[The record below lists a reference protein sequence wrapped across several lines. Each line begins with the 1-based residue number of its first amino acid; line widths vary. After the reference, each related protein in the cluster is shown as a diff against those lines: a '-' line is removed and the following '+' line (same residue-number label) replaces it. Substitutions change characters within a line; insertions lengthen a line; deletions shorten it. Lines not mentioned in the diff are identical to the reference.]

1 MKTRKVIARRHPV
14 EGRRLI
20 DVEHYDRDPT
30 LSAVEKAELSYLITR
45 HSGAAAGPWKERSR
59 VGLKRLTE
67 PLHDACDL
75 MQIDAHRR
83 CHATRVLMHEMHRRG
98 ISFWAW
104 NNEEWVET
112 IGPTM
117 PAFVQRHGGNV
128 QTVRQPIF
136 GIAYLLAR
144 FTAFDLFSMHSVELT
159 TLAMTVFGQEA
170 MTSTLSRIMRVL
182 LDWGYKPSVQ
192 GKVHTA
198 LAYAFLTQRSPRLE
212 DLTFELLQSLFQK
225 QQTKYSLAHLYPLSR
240 ALAHLKIICAPLP
253 SHRQSRPL
261 LERIDTVGVAAEWVA
276 WCFAWHERS
285 TLTKGIKKQTLYTL
299 LQIGRWLAQAHPQMT
314 SPEQWD
320 YDLAADFV
328 AAVDQLKVGDWRSP
342 RAGQL
347 SVQDAGK
354 PLMPRTKA
362 SFLCTARIFFAQL
375 QDIPHR
381 VSGAAEA
388 HTIPRRFNPLRALRT
403 PPSIK
408 NLIGPDPRVIDDKFW
423 LKIIHATETLEPSD
437 LRRFQLA
444 MYPFELVRAVA
455 VTWCLSGL
463 RGDEIRRLRV
473 GCVRSQ
479 VEDGMRAQAGQA
491 LPDDGLC
498 FLSIPVNK
506 TGTAFTK
513 PVHWLIGKRIAEW
526 ERLRPPQAS
535 ALDAKTNE
543 KVDFLFSYR
552 GIRIGPA
559 YINLRLIPLIC
570 AKANIPEFDARGKI
584 TAHRARATLATAL
597 YNAPEGLTIGELGEW
612 LGHKDLRSTQ
622 HYAKLQPT
630 RLAKSVARASKNSR
644 LAQVLVDPVAASRG
658 EPAIFYYLGDGNYC
672 ANPAWATCAHRMA
685 CLKCPMYVAKN
696 VAQLIEARD
705 GVLHLMQEVPL
716 SNEERDVVEGDV
728 KALNR
733 YIEKR
738 KDVSPPP
745 VPDERYVFNPAPQK
759 DHVVRS
765 VSDGNTSNL
774 LHSDST

>member
-1 MKTRKVIARRHPV
+1 MKTRSSITRQHPV

-20 DVEHYDRDPT
+20 DVEHYDRDPA
-30 LSAVEKAELSYLITR
+30 LSPVEKTELSYLITC
-45 HSGAAAGPWKERSR
+45 HSGASAGPWKQRSHL
-59 VGLKRLTE
+59 GLKRLTE
-67 PLHDACDL
+67 PLHEACDL
-75 MQIDAHRR
+75 MQIDVHRR
-83 CHATRVLMHEMHRRG
+83 CHATRVLMREMHQRG
-98 ISFWAW
+98 TPFWAW
-104 NNEEWVET
+104 SDEKWIET

-117 PAFVQRHGGNV
+117 PAFVQRHDGSV

-136 GIAYLLAR
+136 GIAYLLTG
-144 FTAFDLFSMHSVELT
+144 FSAFDLFPMHSVELT
-159 TLAMTVFGQEA
+159 TLAMSVFGPKVMA
-170 MTSTLSRIMRVL
+170 TALDRIMRVL
-182 LDWGYKPSVQ
+182 LDWGYQPSVQ
-192 GKVHTA
+192 GKMHTA
-198 LAYAFLTQRSPRLE
+198 LAYALLTQRSPRLE
-212 DLTFELLQSLFQK
+212 DLTFELLRSLFQK

-240 ALAHLKIICAPLP
+240 ALAHLKILHAPLP
-253 SHRQSRPL
+253 AHRQSRPL
-261 LERIDTVGVAAEWVA
+261 LERIDTAGVAAEWVA

-285 TLTKGIKKQTLYTL
+285 TLTKGMKKQTLYML
-299 LQIGRWLAQAHPQMT
+299 MQIGRWLATAHPQVI

-328 AAVDQLKVGDWRSP
+328 AAVDQLKTGDWRSTSVE
-342 RAGQL
+342 QL
-347 SVQDAGK
+347 VMHDAGK

-362 SFLCTARIFFAQL
+362 SFLCAARIFFAQL
-375 QDIPHR
+375 QDTPHHVGGSTQAR
-381 VSGAAEA
+381 
-388 HTIPRRFNPLRALRT
+388 TITRRFNPHRALRT

-423 LKIIHATETLEPSD
+423 LKIIHAAEALEPSD

-444 MYPFELVRAVA
+444 MYPFELIHAMA
-455 VTWCLSGL
+455 ITWCLSGL

-479 VEDGMRAQAGQA
+479 VEDKMQPQTGQA

-513 PVHWLIGKRIAEW
+513 PVHWLVGKRIAEW
-526 ERLRPPQAS
+526 ERLRPPQTS

-543 KVDFLFSYR
+543 VVDFLFSYR

-570 AKANIPEFDARGKI
+570 AKANIPELDARGKI

-597 YNAPEGLTIGELGEW
+597 YNAPEGLSIGELGEW

-672 ANPAWATCAHRMA
+672 ANPAWASCAHRMA
-685 CLKCPMYVAKN
+685 CLKCPMYVSKS

-716 SNEERDVVEGDV
+716 TDEERDVAGGDV
-728 KALNR
+728 EALNR
-733 YIEKR
+733 YIAKR
-738 KDVSPPP
+738 KDVAPPC
-745 VPDERYVFNPAPQK
+745 VPDERYVFNPVAEK
-759 DHVVRS
+759 DDAVRS
-765 VSDGNTSNL
+765 ASNENLSNL
-774 LHSDST
+774 LTANST